1 VLVLWLTQTKK
12 MNKKWEINKVDEQKV
27 TEIEN
32 NYKISNLLA
41 KILVNRG
48 ITDKK
53 DIQQFLNP
61 TRKDFYNPY
70 LMPDMDKAVERIVKA
85 INNNEKVLIYGD
97 YDVDGITSV
106 TVLKSF
112 LQERGLEVEEYIPNR
127 LEEGYGLNMPAVEK
141 IASQKYTLMI
151 TVDCGISAIEE
162 VKFAN
167 SLGLEVIITD
177 HHEPGENI
185 PEAIAVVD
193 SKRKDNQYPFRNL
206 AGVGV
211 VFKLIQ
217 AISQKLNLEEKE
229 YLKYLD
235 IVCIGTIS
243 DIVPLVDENRVI
255 VKLGLKLVEQT
266 KNIGLKTILQESGY
280 QKIDSTTIS
289 FGIAPRI
296 NACGRM
302 GHQEEALKLFLST
315 DKSQVNELAEKL
327 NEYNRQ
333 RQEKEKKIFL
343 EALEKI
349 KSEKI
354 DSDSIMVVDGEN
366 WHHGVI
372 GIVASKI
379 TEMFFKPSI
388 LLCFEGEEGKGSGRS
403 IPGFDL
409 HEALSK
415 CESNLERFGGHSMAI
430 GLSVKKDKVEELRKQ
445 LDIIAK
451 EKQIDKIVSILKID
465 AQVDLNDIDI
475 KTVESLKQLEPFGE
489 ENKVPLFLF
498 KNLKIDSIRALS
510 EGKHIKLTLRQ
521 DNKNLINVM
530 GFNLGELVNDY
541 RIGDRV
547 DLVGSLEI
555 NKFNGE
561 ENVQILLKD
570 IMKSI

>member
-1 VLVLWLTQTKK
+1 
-12 MNKKWEINKVDEQKV
+12 MNKKWEINKPDEEKV
-27 TEIEN
+27 KEIEN
-32 NYKISNLLA
+32 KYQINSLLA
-41 KILVNRG
+41 TILVNRG
-48 ITDKK
+48 ITSEKE
-53 DIQQFLNP
+53 IQQFLQP
-61 TRKDFYNPY
+61 TRKDFYDPY
-70 LMPDMDKAVERIVKA
+70 LMPDMEKAVGRILKA
-85 INNNEKVLIYGD
+85 IENKEKVLIYGD

-112 LQERGLEVEEYIPNR
+112 LQERGLEIDEYIPNR
-127 LEEGYGLNMPAVEK
+127 LDEGYGLNLPAVEK
-141 IASQKYTLMI
+141 IASEKYTLMI

-162 VKFAN
+162 VKFART
-167 SLGLEVIITD
+167 LGLEVIVTD
-177 HHEPGENI
+177 HHEPGEKL

-193 SKRKDNQYPFRNL
+193 AKRKDNNYPFRNL

-217 AISQKLNLEEKE
+217 AISIKLGLEEKE
-229 YLKYLD
+229 FLKYLD
-235 IVCIGTIS
+235 IVCVGTIS

-266 KNIGLKTILQESGY
+266 RNLGLKTILQASGY
-280 QKIDSTTIS
+280 QKVDSTTIS

-315 DKSQVNELAEKL
+315 DQEEVNKLAEEL

-333 RQEKEKKIFL
+333 RQEKEKQIFL

-349 KSEKI
+349 QKEAI
-354 DSDSIMVVDGEN
+354 NEDSVMVIDGEN

-379 TEMFFKPSI
+379 TEMYFKPSI
-388 LLCFEGEEGKGSGRS
+388 LLCYEGQEGKGSGRS

-409 HEALSK
+409 HEALTK
-415 CESNLERFGGHSMAI
+415 CEESLEKFGGHSMAV
-430 GLSVKKDKVEELRKQ
+430 GLTVRKNQLEDLRKK

-465 AQVDLNDIDI
+465 AQVDLNDINMEI
-475 KTVESLKQLEPFGE
+475 VQSLKHLEPFGE
-489 ENKVPLFLF
+489 ENKVPLFVF

-521 DNKNLINVM
+521 DNKNLINAM
-530 GFNLGELVNDY
+530 GFNLGELTNDY
-541 RIGDRV
+541 RIGDKV

-561 ENVQILLKD
+561 ENIQILLKD
-570 IMKSI
+570 MMKSI

>member
-1 VLVLWLTQTKK
+1 
-12 MNKKWEINKVDEQKV
+12 MNKKWEINKPDEEIVK
-27 TEIEN
+27 EIEKK
-32 NYKISNLLA
+32 YKINNLRA

-48 ITDKK
+48 ITSKEDVKK
-53 DIQQFLNP
+53 FLSP
-61 TRKDFYNPY
+61 TRKDFYDPY
-70 LMPDMDKAVERIVKA
+70 LMPDMGKAVDRIIKA
-85 INNNEKVLIYGD
+85 LKNKEKILIYGD

-112 LQERGLEVEEYIPNR
+112 LEERGLKVDEYIPNR
-127 LEEGYGLNMPAVEK
+127 LDEGYGLNKIAVEK
-141 IASQKYTLMI
+141 IAKEKYTLMI
-151 TVDCGISAIEE
+151 TVDCGISAVEE
-162 VKFAN
+162 VQYAN

-177 HHEPGENI
+177 HHEPGEKL
-185 PEAIAVVD
+185 PEAIAIVD
-193 SKRKDNQYPFRNL
+193 AKRKDNEYPFRNL

-217 AISQKLNLEEKE
+217 AISINLNLDEKE

-266 KNIGLKTILQESGY
+266 KNIGLKTILQLSGY
-280 QKIDSTTIS
+280 QKVDSTTIS

-302 GHQEEALKLFLST
+302 GHQEDALKLFLSN
-315 DKSQVNELAEKL
+315 DKQEVYELAEKL
-327 NEYNRQ
+327 NEYNIQ
-333 RQEKEKKIFL
+333 RQSKEKQIFL
-343 EALEKI
+343 EALDKI
-349 KSEKI
+349 KK
-354 DSDSIMVVDGEN
+354 DSIYNNRIMVIDGEN

-379 TEMFFKPSI
+379 TEMYFKPSI

-409 HEALSK
+409 HDALSK
-415 CESNLERFGGHSMAI
+415 CEQSLEKFGGHAMAI
-430 GLSVKKDKVEELRKQ
+430 GLTVKKDKLDNLRNM
-445 LDIIAK
+445 LDEIAK
-451 EKQIDKIVSILKID
+451 EKQIDKIVSILRID
-465 AQVDLNDIDI
+465 AQADLKDIDMQI
-475 KTVESLKQLEPFGE
+475 VDSLKELEPFGE
-489 ENKVPLFLF
+489 ENKVPLFVF

-521 DNKNLINVM
+521 DGKHLINAM
-530 GFNLGELVNDY
+530 GFNLGSLTNDY
-541 RIGDRV
+541 RIGDKV
-547 DLVGSLEI
+547 DVVGSLEI

-561 ENVQILLKD
+561 ESMQILLKD
-570 IMKSI
+570 MMKSI

>member
-1 VLVLWLTQTKK
+1 
-12 MNKKWEINKVDEQKV
+12 MNKKWEVDKPQEEQIQKIQN
-27 TEIEN
+27 E
-32 NYKISNLLA
+32 YKINHLLA

-48 ITDKK
+48 ITTKE
-53 DIQQFLNP
+53 DIRLFLNP

-70 LMPDMDKAVERIVKA
+70 LMPDMEKAVQRIEQA
-85 INNNEKVLIYGD
+85 IINNEKVLIYGD

-112 LQERGLEVEEYIPNR
+112 LEERGLKVDEYIPNR
-127 LEEGYGLNMPAVEK
+127 LDEGYGLNKPAIKK
-141 IASQKYTLMI
+141 IAEEKYTLMI

-177 HHEPGENI
+177 HHEPGEEL
-185 PEAIAVVD
+185 PLAIAVVD
-193 SKRKDNQYPFRNL
+193 AKRKDNQYPFRNL

-217 AISQKLNLEEKE
+217 AISQKLNLDEKE

-266 KNIGLKTILQESGY
+266 RNIGLKTILSVSGY
-280 QKIDSTTIS
+280 QKVDSTTIS

-302 GHQEEALKLFLST
+302 GHQEEALKLFLSK
-315 DKSQVNELAEKL
+315 DNNEVNELAQKL
-327 NEYNRQ
+327 NQYNMQ
-333 RQEKEKKIFL
+333 RQEKERKIFDEAIKKI
-343 EALEKI
+343 EKEGI
-349 KSEKI
+349 NQN
-354 DSDSIMVVDGEN
+354 SIMIIDGEN

-379 TEMFFKPSI
+379 TEMYFKPSI
-388 LLCFEGEEGKGSGRS
+388 LLCFEGNEGKGSGRS

-409 HEALSK
+409 HEALTR
-415 CESNLERFGGHSMAI
+415 CNNNLEKFGGHSMAI
-430 GLSVKKDKVEELRKQ
+430 GLSVNKNNLEDLRQQ
-445 LDIIAK
+445 LDKIAQ
-451 EKQIDKIVSILKID
+451 EKQIDKIVPILKID
-465 AQVDLNDIDI
+465 AEVNLEDINKEI
-475 KTVESLKQLEPFGE
+475 IESLKELEPFGE
-489 ENKVPLFLF
+489 ENKTPLFVF

-521 DNKNLINVM
+521 DNRNIISAM
-530 GFNLGELVNDY
+530 GFNLGHLTEEY
-541 RIGDRV
+541 RIGDKV
-547 DLVGSLEI
+547 DLVGTLEI

-561 ENVQILLKD
+561 ENMQILLKD
-570 IMKSI
+570 MMKSI